1 MTENADASRFGPAE
15 VIQIASKLT
24 IDDST
29 FVIGGQATN
38 LWAWFYRGRDPVLS
52 ENNPLTSKD
61 IDYFGSFKAAESLA
75 AALGG
80 EVRRATADDMNTP
93 NTAVVL
99 ATFNGKK
106 LVIDFL
112 NGVIGVSRRELEDGV
127 AVIEVSAQI
136 DGIEHRAQIAV
147 LHPILCLK
155 SRVANM
161 LHPGLMRRDQFA
173 WKQLHAIIAVVR
185 LYIDD
190 ALRDGDWQEAK
201 ECLSDVFEYLRSNP
215 FGKAAKRE
223 LGVDILDILKH
234 FQNDE
239 RIDGRYRKMTL
250 SNMIERIESSHDCQ
264 P

>member
-1 MTENADASRFGPAE
+1 M
-15 VIQIASKLT
+15 
-24 IDDST
+24 
-29 FVIGGQATN
+29 
-38 LWAWFYRGRDPVLS
+38 
-52 ENNPLTSKD
+52 
-61 IDYFGSFKAAESLA
+61 A